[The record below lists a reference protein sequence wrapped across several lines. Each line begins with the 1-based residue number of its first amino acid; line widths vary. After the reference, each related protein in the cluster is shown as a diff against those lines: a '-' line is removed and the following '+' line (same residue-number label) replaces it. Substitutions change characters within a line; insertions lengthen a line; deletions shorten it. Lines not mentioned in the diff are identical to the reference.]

1 MSALRMKIAN
11 LDEASLQKVRDLEE
25 QMESMILVLEPHRP
39 LADLTPEQVERLH
52 SLEKELGVLLLAYQR
67 T

>member
-11 LDEASLQKVRDLEE
+11 LDEASVQKVRDLEE
-25 QMESMILVLEPHRP
+25 QMESVILVLEPHRP

-52 SLEKELGVLLLAYQR
+52 SLEKELGVLLLAYQQ

>member
-25 QMESMILVLEPHRP
+25 QMESVILVLEPHRP

-52 SLEKELGVLLLAYQR
+52 SLEKELGVLLLAYQQ

>member
-25 QMESMILVLEPHRP
+25 QMESVILVLEPHRP
-39 LADLTPEQVERLH
+39 LADLTPEQVERLQ
-52 SLEKELGVLLLAYQR
+52 SLEKELGVLLLAYQQ

>member
-52 SLEKELGVLLLAYQR
+52 SLEKELGVLLLAYQQ